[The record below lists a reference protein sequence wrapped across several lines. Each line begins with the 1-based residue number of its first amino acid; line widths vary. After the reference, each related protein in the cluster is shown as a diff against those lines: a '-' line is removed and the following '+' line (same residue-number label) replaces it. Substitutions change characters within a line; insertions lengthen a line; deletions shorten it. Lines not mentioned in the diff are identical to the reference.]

1 MITVTQFC
9 EYTKSHF
16 KWVNCMVYEL
26 YRNKA
31 VEILVKTKMDSKW
44 IKGQNVKGKTMRL
57 IKENVRGHPCDPGMG
72 KDLNKT
78 LKRQTTK

>member
-26 YRNKA
+26 YLNKA

-44 IKGQNVKGKTMRL
+44 IKGQM
-57 IKENVRGHPCDPGMG
+57 
-72 KDLNKT
+72 
-78 LKRQTTK
+78 